1 MNICMSTVLRSIGG
15 TIGYTMVQLGIYN
28 SILRFGFGRNFVQF
42 LRHMDKSV
50 EYFVN
55 LCATHDRRVLM
66 SEM

>member
-1 MNICMSTVLRSIGG
+1 MSTVLRSIGG
-15 TIGYTMVQLGIYN
+15 TIVYTIGYIYQ
-28 SILRFGFGRNFVQF
+28 RFGFGRNFVQL